1 MSLEKSIAQLLS
13 KHRKTLSVA
22 ESCTGGLL
30 AKRLTDIPGSSQFFK
45 LGIVAYSNDAKQSLL
60 KIPEK
65 MLKDPGAV
73 SEPVAKL
80 LASKVRQIL
89 DTDFG
94 IGITGIAGPGGGTK
108 AKPVGLTFIALST
121 SSATFCVRC
130 HFKGSRDKIRQS
142 AVDQALT
149 ILIKSLE

>member
-13 KHRKTLSVA
+13 NHRKSLSVA

-45 LGIVAYSNDAKQSLL
+45 LGIVVYSNDAKKSLL

-65 MLKDPGAV
+65 MLKDHGAI

-108 AKPVGLTFIALST
+108 TKPVGLTFIAVST
-121 SSATFCVRC
+121 RYETLCYKC
-130 HFKGSRDKIRQS
+130 HFKGSRGKIRRS

-149 ILIKSLE
+149 ILLKSL